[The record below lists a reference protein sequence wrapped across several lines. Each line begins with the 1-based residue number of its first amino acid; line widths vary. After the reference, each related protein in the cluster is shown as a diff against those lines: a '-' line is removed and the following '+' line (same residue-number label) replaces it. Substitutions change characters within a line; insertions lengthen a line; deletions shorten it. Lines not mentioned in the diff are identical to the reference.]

1 MRVTMKQNDACVT
14 VGELRQLRRW
24 HEAIWQALYR
34 AHTQRRKERAEA
46 ALADLDHWLQ
56 DMGA

>member
-1 MRVTMKQNDACVT
+1 MKQDDACVT